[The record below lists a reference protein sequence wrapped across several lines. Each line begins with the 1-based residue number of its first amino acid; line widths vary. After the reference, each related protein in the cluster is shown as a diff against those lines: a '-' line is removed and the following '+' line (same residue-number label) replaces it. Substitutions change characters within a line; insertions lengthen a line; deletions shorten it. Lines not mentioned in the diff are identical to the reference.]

1 MNLLKGASLL
11 ALAKSIYYCCIVIVK
26 RQHYFPC
33 YVIAAFTWQLASGI
47 PYWPHVRAIPSG
59 SSTLAS
65 NSWTSKL
72 KLFPS
77 QPCPV
82 AMLFAFVVALTFTG
96 PKFQQICNILNNFM
110 FWEIVILIELI
121 SLINWLWV
129 FTHSPLRSI
138 LACYLVI
145 YPAQQ
150 TELRQSS
157 YIGL

>member
-1 MNLLKGASLL
+1 MFGIAFNFVPGLFTAFALGGA
-11 ALAKSIYYCCIVIVK
+11 
-26 RQHYFPC
+26 
-33 YVIAAFTWQLASGI
+33 ASGSL
-47 PYWPHVRAIPSG
+47 YMH
-59 SSTLAS
+59 L
-65 NSWTSKL
+65 
-72 KLFPS
+72 
-77 QPCPV
+77 
-82 AMLFAFVVALTFTG
+82 AFVVALAFTG

-110 FWEIVILIELI
+110 FWEVVILIELI

>member
-1 MNLLKGASLL
+1 MHL
-11 ALAKSIYYCCIVIVK
+11 A
-26 RQHYFPC
+26 
-33 YVIAAFTWQLASGI
+33 
-47 PYWPHVRAIPSG
+47 
-59 SSTLAS
+59 
-65 NSWTSKL
+65 
-72 KLFPS
+72 
-77 QPCPV
+77 
-82 AMLFAFVVALTFTG
+82 FALALTFTG

-129 FTHSPLRSI
+129 FTHI

-150 TELRQSS
+150 TELRQSN

>member
-1 MNLLKGASLL
+1 MLAITSFLILLYRYCEKAELFSLL
-11 ALAKSIYYCCIVIVK
+11 CNSSIHV
-26 RQHYFPC
+26 
-33 YVIAAFTWQLASGI
+33 ASGQRYPI
-47 PYWPHVRAIPSG
+47 LTTRTRDSEWIKHTCLKLG
-59 SSTLAS
+59 
-65 NSWTSKL
+65 TSKL

-77 QPCPV
+77 PPCPV

-121 SLINWLWV
+121 SLIIWLWV

-138 LACYLVI
+138 LVCYLLI

-157 YIGL
+157 YVGL

>member
-1 MNLLKGASLL
+1 M
-11 ALAKSIYYCCIVIVK
+11 K
-26 RQHYFPC
+26 RQNYFPC
-33 YVIAAFTWQLASGI
+33 YVIAAFTWQVASGI
-47 PYWPHVRAIPSG
+47 PHVPHVRAIPSG

-77 QPCPV
+77 PPCPV

-121 SLINWLWV
+121 SLIIWLWV
-129 FTHSPLRSI
+129 FTHSLYVQSWFVICFSI
-138 LACYLVI
+138 Q
-145 YPAQQ
+145 PSK
-150 TELRQSS
+150 QSS
-157 YIGL
+157 GKAVISAFKPSKEVIGRA